1 MKTENNTIIAEFM
14 NFPKIT
20 NVRDSE
26 SGKYYDYQLPNNFN
40 LILEQEIQIESNN
53 GWGLVHQDYVFVR
66 DLIFHS
72 DWNWLMAVVEKI
84 ENIKIKDYSISTDIT
99 DDKTFI
105 NVWHYGDG
113 GKWSILISNL
123 NEEYKDFNK
132 MQRTYKAV
140 VKFINFYNKQKEE

>member
-1 MKTENNTIIAEFM
+1 MEENNKIIAEFM

-26 SGKYYDYQLPNNFN
+26 SGKYYDYWLPNNFN

-53 GWGLVHQDYVFVR
+53 GWGLVHQDCVFVR

-72 DWNWLMAVVEKI
+72 DWNWLMEVVEKI

>member
-1 MKTENNTIIAEFM
+1 MEENNKIIAEFM
-14 NFPKIT
+14 GWSTHPKHGDKYLI
-20 NVRDSE
+20 NKSKDRVNLPWYSE
-26 SGKYYDYQLPNNFN
+26 CNWEASLREFN
-40 LILEQEIQIESNN
+40 
-53 GWGLVHQDYVFVR
+53 Y
-66 DLIFHS
+66 HS
-72 DWNWLMAVVEKI
+72 DWNILMPVVEKI
-84 ENIKIKDYSISTDIT
+84 ENTKIKDYSISTDIT

>member
-1 MKTENNTIIAEFM
+1 MEENNRLIAEFM
-14 NFPKIT
+14 GWSTHPKHGDKYLI
-20 NVRDSE
+20 NKSKYRVNLPWYSE
-26 SGKYYDYQLPNNFN
+26 CNYEASLREFN
-40 LILEQEIQIESNN
+40 
-53 GWGLVHQDYVFVR
+53 Y
-66 DLIFHS
+66 HS
-72 DWNWLMAVVEKI
+72 DWNILMPVVEKI

>member
-1 MKTENNTIIAEFM
+1 MEENNRLIAEFM
-14 NFPKIT
+14 GWSTHPKHGDKYLI
-20 NVRDSE
+20 NKSKDRVNLPWYSE
-26 SGKYYDYQLPNNFN
+26 CNWEASLREFN
-40 LILEQEIQIESNN
+40 
-53 GWGLVHQDYVFVR
+53 Y
-66 DLIFHS
+66 HS
-72 DWNWLMAVVEKI
+72 DWNILMPVVEKI
-84 ENIKIKDYSISTDIT
+84 ENTKIKDYSISTDIT

>member
-1 MKTENNTIIAEFM
+1 MEKNNRLIAEFM
-14 NFPKIT
+14 GYTLNENDEYPIEYIT
-20 NVRDSE
+20 VQGHWDTCS
-26 SGKYYDYQLPNNFN
+26 
-40 LILEQEIQIESNN
+40 IQ
-53 GWGLVHQDYVFVR
+53 
-66 DLIFHS
+66 DLNYHKS
-72 DWNWLMAVVEKI
+72 WDWLMKVVEKI

-140 VKFINFYNKQKEE
+140 IEFINFYNKQKEE

>member
-1 MKTENNTIIAEFM
+1 MEEKIKTVAIFMGLFQDDKGFWGFKNTPE
-14 NFPKIT
+14 
-20 NVRDSE
+20 R
-26 SGKYYDYQLPNNFN
+26 Q
-40 LILEQEIQIESNN
+40 
-53 GWGLVHQDYVFVR
+53 R
-66 DLIFHS
+66 CHS
-72 DWNWLMAVVEKI
+72 DRIKNIYQYDRDWNLLMEVVEKI

>member
-1 MKTENNTIIAEFM
+1 MEENNRLIAEFM
-14 NFPKIT
+14 GWSTHPKHGDKYLI
-20 NVRDSE
+20 NKSKDRVNLPWYSE
-26 SGKYYDYQLPNNFN
+26 CNWEASLREFN
-40 LILEQEIQIESNN
+40 
-53 GWGLVHQDYVFVR
+53 Y
-66 DLIFHS
+66 HS
-72 DWNWLMAVVEKI
+72 DWNILMPVVEKI

-105 NVWHYGDG
+105 NVWHYGYG

>member
-1 MKTENNTIIAEFM
+1 MEENNRIIAEFM
-14 NFPKIT
+14 GYTLNENDEYPIEYIT
-20 NVRDSE
+20 VQGHWDTCS
-26 SGKYYDYQLPNNFN
+26 
-40 LILEQEIQIESNN
+40 IQ
-53 GWGLVHQDYVFVR
+53 
-66 DLIFHS
+66 DLNYHKS
-72 DWNWLMAVVEKI
+72 WDWLMKVVEKI
-84 ENIKIKDYSISTDIT
+84 ENTKIKDYSISTDIT

>member
-1 MKTENNTIIAEFM
+1 MEENNRLIAEFM
-14 NFPKIT
+14 GWSTHPKHGDKYLI
-20 NVRDSE
+20 NKSKDRVNLPWYSE
-26 SGKYYDYQLPNNFN
+26 CNWEASLREFN
-40 LILEQEIQIESNN
+40 
-53 GWGLVHQDYVFVR
+53 Y
-66 DLIFHS
+66 HS
-72 DWNWLMAVVEKI
+72 DWNILMSVIEKI
-84 ENIKIKDYSISTDIT
+84 ENTKIKDYSISTDIT